1 MQRREFITLLGANGA
16 GKTTLFRAL
25 TGILV
30 HRNGEIVFR
39 GRNITALRSH
49 EIVRLGIAHIAEG
62 KHLFGPP
69 VGGGE
74 PGTGRAVRARRAGG
88 RAAAGAGTC
97 LSALSPA
104 ARPAAPARSDAV
116 GRRAA
121 DARHRSRDDG
131 TASRCSSRSSA
142 PCLGLPP
149 CPSRAA
155 RRPAPRAPG
164 QSRVRCPR
172 IRDRRNPHAPW
183 LCCGSPGSLRHEAIQ
198 VNSSSGCAG
207 FCESFPGASRHEVQ
221 PFGGCRRPRRSSAVR
236 GAGPAFVRGT
246 SRISRE
252 AYVRFC
258 EGLGVKFPGPT
269 RHSRHFPLSRRV
281 RFAPRAERLLGRPAA
296 GGLPLSG
303 AAAVKGTPHRSSRC
317 CRSATVPR
325 SRARWRRRCA
335 GRGLSPSPHGDL
347 DIISKPGNASFANCC
362 QLRCQI
368 GFFGLFALAV
378 SHLSL

>member
-1 MQRREFITLLGANGA
+1 V
-16 GKTTLFRAL
+16 KVFRAHL
-25 TGILV
+25 DTKYSPSEAVDDQGDLP
-30 HRNGEIVFR
+30 RCEER
-39 GRNITALRSH
+39 GQ
-49 EIVRLGIAHIAEG
+49 
-62 KHLFGPP
+62 
-69 VGGGE
+69 
-74 PGTGRAVRARRAGG
+74 
-88 RAAAGAGTC
+88 
-97 LSALSPA
+97 LS
-104 ARPAAPARSDAV
+104 
-116 GRRAA
+116 
-121 DARHRSRDDG
+121 
-131 TASRCSSRSSA
+131 
-142 PCLGLPP
+142 
-149 CPSRAA
+149 
-155 RRPAPRAPG
+155 
-164 QSRVRCPR
+164 
-172 IRDRRNPHAPW
+172 
-183 LCCGSPGSLRHEAIQ
+183 CG
-198 VNSSSGCAG
+198 
-207 FCESFPGASRHEVQ
+207 
-221 PFGGCRRPRRSSAVR
+221 
-236 GAGPAFVRGT
+236 GT